1 MYRFTDVNSGILLH
15 KLLIGSLGTGGVM
28 LNREVWLFDKAI
40 WKVMFCGVR
49 YNDVPRKV
57 RTSKHVY
64 VTHDGGYTWV
74 REEPDPNAGWVMGN
88 GTGYL

>member
-1 MYRFTDVNSGILLH
+1 MV
-15 KLLIGSLGTGGVM
+15 
-28 LNREVWLFDKAI
+28 I
-40 WKVMFCGVR
+40 WRLMFCGVR
-49 YNDVPRKV
+49 HNDMPRKV
-57 RTSKHVY
+57 RTPKHVY